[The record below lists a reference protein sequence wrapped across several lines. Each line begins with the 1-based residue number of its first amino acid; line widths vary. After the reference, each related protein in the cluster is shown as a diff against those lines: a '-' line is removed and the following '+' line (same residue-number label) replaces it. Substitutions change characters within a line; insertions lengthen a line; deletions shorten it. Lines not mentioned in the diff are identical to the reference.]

1 MPRSTAKNN
10 RKSTPSNTSKKG
22 KRRQSNSAH
31 DSDQRIYGGEL
42 VEDGVNDMSTPTHS
56 AAPAASPL
64 LPAGTSSTDAIE
76 PIAKSK
82 ASIDTKSS
90 ASSTSQDGAPP
101 TTPIQ
106 NTNQPEVTF
115 EPDPVAASIAASRR
129 RRSRKT
135 NVGRTSRSLSRDE
148 QLMIK
153 WEDEQYYATF
163 NSSKPG
169 ADPIARIAITL
180 ASGQRVRA
188 GEALAPDLI
197 DIYLSQLREDL
208 THDQCEKILRPPR
221 PSHTETIE
229 YAAERHTRTVRIARM
244 TMYLS

>member
-42 VEDGVNDMSTPTHS
+42 VEDGVDTMLTPTHS

-64 LPAGTSSTDAIE
+64 LPAGTSSTDVNE
-76 PIAKSK
+76 PIAKPK
-82 ASIDTKSS
+82 ASVDTKSS
-90 ASSTSQDGAPP
+90 ASSTSQDEALL

-106 NTNQPEVTF
+106 NTTNQPEVTF
-115 EPDPVAASIAASRR
+115 KPDPVAASIASRR

-208 THDQCEKILRPPR
+208 THDQCEKILRPPSTK
-221 PSHTETIE
+221 SH
-229 YAAERHTRTVRIARM
+229 RSH
-244 TMYLS
+244 L